1 MGLDVRIN
9 LLSRDAGIPSIER
22 TSSGWPR
29 LSNVRLFYRHTRRAF
44 RETQNMK
51 TRLGQLSVKYS
62 ARGIPTY
69 TLELWHDG
77 LKKHRLIRGETES
90 IVKLKASLQ
99 VEEWDERW
107 AVVGARDRDRSQK
120 AAGKRQQEER
130 KALAA
135 ERTTEAQEELDGLS
149 ALLKATLTV
158 DDTVDWERLKD
169 KTPYPESKPALPRS
183 PQEPRLPSMP
193 REPQC
198 TDPIFLPSLG
208 ILDRLFSSRRERA
221 IAEKQALF
229 TADHKAWQGEV
240 ADIKRAHTAALRAYE
255 KSVAATREEH
265 EKQVSAW
272 STRRDDYL
280 ANQSAGHAAVDV
292 KRIAYESKD
301 PETII
306 EYCDLVLSSS
316 RYPDYFPQEFDLD
329 YDPTAKTLIV
339 DYQLPSP
346 DDLPNL
352 KGVKYIASRDDC
364 EEQFLSEAQSSK
376 LYDDVLYQ
384 VVLRTVHE
392 LFEADAV
399 SAINAIVLNGIVTA
413 VDRTTGKPVTACVL
427 SLRASRAEFLE
438 INLAQ
443 VDPKACFKS
452 LKGVGSSRL
461 HGLSPVPPIMQL
473 RREDGRF
480 ASAYEVANTLDGSVN
495 LAAMNWEDFEHLI
508 REVFEKEF
516 SSSGGEVKVTQASR
530 DGGVDAIAFDPD
542 PIRGGKIVIQAKR
555 YTNTVGVGAVRDL
568 YGTVLNEG
576 ATKGVLVTTSD
587 YGPDSYTFANG
598 KPLVLLSGANLLHML
613 EKHGHRARIDLQEA
627 KKLAANP

>member
-1 MGLDVRIN
+1 
-9 LLSRDAGIPSIER
+9 
-22 TSSGWPR
+22 
-29 LSNVRLFYRHTRRAF
+29 
-44 RETQNMK
+44 MK
-51 TRLGQLSVKYS
+51 TRLGQLSVSYS

-77 LKKHRLIRGETES
+77 LKKHRLIRGETDS
-90 IVKLKASLQ
+90 IVKLKAKLQ
-99 VEEWDERW
+99 IEEWEERW
-107 AVVGARDRDRSQK
+107 AVFDARERDRSQK
-120 AAGKRQQEER
+120 IAGKRQQEER

-135 ERTTEAQEELDGLS
+135 DRTTEAQQELDGLS
-149 ALLKATLTV
+149 SLLKATLVV
-158 DDTVDWERLKD
+158 DDTVDWDSLKD
-169 KTPYPESKPALPRS
+169 KTPYPECKPVQPTP
-183 PQEPRLPSMP
+183 PQEPVLPSMP
-193 REPQC
+193 REPQS
-198 TDPIFLPSLG
+198 TDSKYLPSLG
-208 ILDRLFSSRRERA
+208 LLDKLIASRKERV

-229 TADHKAWQGEV
+229 AADHKAWLAEV
-240 ADIKRAHTAALRAYE
+240 AEIKRTYTAALRAHE
-255 KSVAATREEH
+255 KSVATMREEH

-272 STRRDDYL
+272 TARRDEYL
-280 ANQSAGHAAVDV
+280 VSQTAGHAAVDA
-292 KRIAYESKD
+292 KRAAYESKNS
-301 PETII
+301 EAII

-329 YDPTAKTLIV
+329 YDSTARTLIV
-339 DYQLPSP
+339 DYQLPAP
-346 DDLPNL
+346 DDLPRL
-352 KGVKYIASRDDC
+352 KGVKYIASRDDF

-384 VVLRTVHE
+384 IVLRTIHE

-399 SAINAIVLNGIVTA
+399 CELDAIVFNGIVTA
-413 VDRTTGKPVTACVL
+413 VDRTSGKPVTACIL
-427 SLRASRAEFLE
+427 SLRANRAEFLE

-452 LKGVGSSRL
+452 LKGVGSSKL

-473 RREDGRF
+473 RRDDGRF
-480 ASAYEVANTLDGSVN
+480 VSAYEVANTLDGSVN
-495 LAAMNWEDFEHLI
+495 LAAMDWEDFEHLI

-516 SSSGGEVKVTQASR
+516 SASGGEVKVTQASR

-587 YGPDSYTFANG
+587 YGPDSYAFANG

-613 EKHGHRARIDLQEA
+613 EKHGHQARIDLQEA
-627 KKLAANP
+627 KKLAVKP